1 MFLHRAD
8 QRTRAGAG
16 ILAFA
21 LAFMAQYLLTGEIFT
36 HFLDSNTW
44 EWKPAFTFG
53 SLLLFLSMVCA
64 IWAFLPI
71 PPSREEMNIRSH
83 PESDNINWTWTKYA
97 LICYSISSLLYL
109 MTGENI
115 LAQGLWLA
123 GICFLVIPLWRH
135 ARAIPSGNPIDRWEW
150 GLIILITLIGFGL
163 RYWNLLAIPSH
174 VDNDIALIGTYSLKL
189 IQSSNYNWIG
199 PSDSGGLL
207 SYDQLIAW
215 SMRLFGQNQYGV
227 VMISVIFGTIS
238 LLLTFLMG
246 RELGGKKVGLIAMA
260 LLTIDYTHIHFS
272 RILFGAS
279 ATFFAVLASY
289 FLLRGWHSKH
299 PAWFALSGVSIG
311 LGLLTYESSRI
322 LPVMILILIV
332 WQWLW
337 HPMDFRA
344 TIKYWLILIL
354 GALIAFGPYLVYTL
368 QNMTRFSGRGNDIML
383 WNPQIWQHEMDAY
396 HTTSAIMVIWEQI
409 WRTFLTLHLTGD
421 SSPHFAIQRPMVSPL
436 TAALVVLSLAYCIPR
451 LKNLKYFLLILW
463 VGIAFIFGG
472 VLTYDP
478 PFWPHLNITIPA
490 IVLLAA
496 LGADKL
502 TYLLEPLFRRYG
514 QAIVN
519 SVLAVAIITTGF
531 LNWDAYY
538 NYVKDNA
545 GPRVRMSRYLA
556 SLHPGY
562 QVYLIDSEHNWND
575 FIFQFF
581 NRGTPGQNMDPET
594 LTTLPPDIK
603 QPSVFILYQHPELL
617 PFLQHLY
624 PYGIT
629 SAHDNNENNLVF
641 ISFEVVPPGISLQ
654 PKTPPVNE
662 LSLPGWWII
671 IALITIGIGSLSIKL
686 WKQYHTTSSS

>member
-1 MFLHRAD
+1 MFRHSNN
-8 QRTRAGAG
+8 QRSRAGAI

-21 LAFMAQYLLTGEIFT
+21 FCFIAQYLFTGEIFA

-44 EWKPAFTFG
+44 EWKPTFTFG
-53 SLLLFLSMVCA
+53 LLFLFLAMVCA

-71 PPSREEMNIRSH
+71 PPSREGTDIYSH
-83 PESDNINWTWTKYA
+83 SGSDTINWTWTKYA
-97 LICYSISSLLYL
+97 LICYSISCLLCL
-109 MTGENI
+109 LSGENI
-115 LAQGLWLA
+115 IVQGLWLA
-123 GICFLVIPLWRH
+123 GIGFLVIPLWRNT
-135 ARAIPSGNPIDRWEW
+135 RAIPSGDTIARWEW
-150 GLIILITLIGFGL
+150 GLVILITLIGFGL

-174 VDNDIALIGTYSLKL
+174 VDNDIAFIGTTSLKL
-189 IQSSNYNWIG
+189 IQSGNYNWIG
-199 PSDSGGLL
+199 SSDSGGLL
-207 SYDQLIAW
+207 AYDQLISW

-227 VMISVIFGTIS
+227 VMISVIFGTLS
-238 LLLTFLMG
+238 LPLTFLLGKEM
-246 RELGGKKVGLIAMA
+246 GGKKVGLIAMA
-260 LLTIDYTHIHFS
+260 LLTINYTHIQFS
-272 RILFGAS
+272 RILFGPS
-279 ATFFAVLASY
+279 ATLFTVLAAY

-322 LPVMILILIV
+322 LPVIIVILIV

-337 HPMDFRA
+337 HPLDFRA
-344 TIKYWLILIL
+344 TIKNWLILIL
-354 GALIAFGPYLVYTL
+354 GALIAFGPYLVYAL
-368 QNMTRFSGRGNDIML
+368 QNLSRFNGRGNDVML

-396 HTTSAIMVIWEQI
+396 HTTSAIQVIWEQI

-421 SSPHFAIQRPMVSPL
+421 SSPQFAFQRPMVSPL
-436 TAALVVLSLAYCIPR
+436 TAALVVLGLAYCIPR

-463 VGIAFIFGG
+463 VGITFIFGG

-478 PFWPHLNITIPA
+478 PFWPHLNITLPA

-502 TYLLEPLFRRYG
+502 TYLLEPLFRRHG
-514 QAIVN
+514 KTIVN
-519 SVLAVAIITTGF
+519 SVLTMAIISTGF

-581 NRGTPGQNMDPET
+581 NRGTSGENMDPET
-594 LTTLPPDIK
+594 LTKLPPDIK
-603 QPSVFILYQHPELL
+603 QPTVFILYQHPELW
-617 PFLQHLY
+617 PILQHLY
-624 PYGIT
+624 PYGLT
-629 SAHDNNENNLVF
+629 VTHDNNENNLVF
-641 ISFEVVPPGISLQ
+641 ISFEIVPPGISLQ

-662 LSLPGWWII
+662 LSLTGWWII
-671 IALITIGIGSLSIKL
+671 IGLLTIRIGSLSIKL
-686 WKQYHTTSSS
+686 WRQYQTISPS